1 MYSPSRAGDD
11 RPLAFVLMSENVTL
25 VEDGVAPSK
34 QRSPS
39 RPSWVLGVA
48 GFVLGLGL
56 GVLVVGPAPEA
67 TSSSTPLNPP
77 DGEPPLIEPEDEV
90 TPPGLAEVVPNFP
103 DALVAVAV
111 GSGSALQ
118 RIFWPLET
126 PMQVSALTGGD
137 EVLLDSTAQ
146 HVALST
152 TVPEA
157 HGTLLS
163 MGRFNSIE
171 PVAQGVASFAWHDS
185 TPGWLGYTLDPGG
198 STMILTTKGEFSPS
212 LVTDLVGPPHSLVGW
227 GDWGWVLQGEDDVV
241 FLEPGGVVEHSE
253 PGVAL
258 ATHRSGTTLVKDVD
272 GLHLV
277 SLGAGT
283 RPLASDVEWSDD
295 AIARFS
301 PDGGAVAISGPGG
314 LQTLDVS
321 SGQLRQL
328 SNLATQSM
336 AWSSDSRFLLTAT
349 GAGVVIFDVEGDQIR
364 PILRDYP
371 IVEVGVLPRGS

>member
-1 MYSPSRAGDD
+1 
-11 RPLAFVLMSENVTL
+11 MSENVTL

-34 QRSPS
+34 PRSAA

-67 TSSSTPLNPP
+67 TPSNTPLNTP
-77 DGEPPLIEPEDEV
+77 DGEPPLIEPDDEE
-90 TPPGLAEVVPNFP
+90 TPPGLAEVVPGFP

-118 RIFWPLET
+118 RVFWPLET

-137 EVLLDSTAQ
+137 RVLLDSTAQ

-152 TVPEA
+152 VIPGA

-171 PVAQGVASFAWHDS
+171 PVSQGVASFVWHDS
-185 TPGWLGYTLDPGG
+185 TPGWLGYTLDAVG
-198 STMILTTKGEFSPS
+198 STPLMTSKGEFEPS
-212 LVTDLVGPPHSLVGW
+212 LVTVLVDPPRTLIGW
-227 GDWGWVLQGEDDVV
+227 GDWGWVLQGNDDVV
-241 FLEPGGVVEHSE
+241 FLDPDGVLERTE

-258 ATHRSGTTLVKDVD
+258 ATHRSGTTLVKDGD

-277 SLGAGT
+277 SPGAGT
-283 RPLASDVEWSDD
+283 RPLASDVEWSED

-301 PDGGAVAISGPGG
+301 PDGGVIAISGPGG
-314 LQTLDVS
+314 LQTLDVT
-321 SGQLRQL
+321 SGQLHQV

-349 GAGVVIFDVEGDQIR
+349 GAGVVIFDLEGDQIR
-364 PILRDYP
+364 PILREFP
-371 IVEVGVLPRGS
+371 IVEVGVIPRGSS